1 MKAVSVHYA
10 IVYLIT
16 VSLMISAV
24 IVLVPAARSVELEKS
39 ARIAQLAANQPIPEP
54 AFLLKAYEGH
64 LALWREGAEK
74 PYRILDAELWLLS
87 EPDRQ
92 AVEKGIRTES
102 EAELHRLL
110 EDLGAEE

>member
-1 MKAVSVHYA
+1 MKPVSVHYA

-24 IVLVPAARSVELEKS
+24 IVLVPAAHSVRMDKS
-39 ARIAQLAANQPIPEP
+39 TRITQLAAVQQATEP

-64 LALWREGAEK
+64 LALWREGASR
-74 PYRILDAELWLLS
+74 PYRILESELWLLS
-87 EPDRQ
+87 DADRL
-92 AVEKGIRTES
+92 AAEHGIRTET
-102 EAELHRLL
+102 EEELYRLL